1 MTDQVYINHG
11 KTLNNLIHIENRV
24 TDVLKNLRDKREIS
38 IEQYKGLTP
47 SGSRTGIIH
56 ALATVRK
63 IDTDGLPSFRPILL
77 GIGTPIYQLAQ
88 FLFPML
94 EPLTNNQ
101 YTIKDSFTF
110 AEELQSFD
118 FKLVMV
124 GFDIVPIFTNIPFQE
139 KIEFCVEDYFKD
151 RTHGDNLSINSF
163 CELLTRTMSESLI
176 LFDKKFYKIT

>member
-1 MTDQVYINHG
+1 MTDQVYINHD

-38 IEQYKGLTP
+38 IEQYKGLNP
-47 SGSRTGIIH
+47 SGLRTGIIH
-56 ALATVRK
+56 ALATVHK
-63 IDTDGLPSFRPILL
+63 IYKLS
-77 GIGTPIYQLAQ
+77 Q

-110 AEELQSFD
+110 VEELQSFD

-124 GFDIVPIFTNIPFQE
+124 SFDIVPIFTKIPFQE

-163 CELLTRTMSESLI
+163 CELLARTMSESLI

>member
-77 GIGTPIYQLAQ
+77 GIGTPIYKLAQ

-101 YTIKDSFTF
+101 YTIEDSFTF
-110 AEELQSFD
+110 VEELQSFD

-124 GFDIVPIFTNIPFQE
+124 SFDIVPVFTNIPFQE
-139 KIEFCVEDYFKD
+139 KIEFYVEDYFKD
-151 RTHGDNLSINSF
+151 RTHGDNFSINSF
-163 CELLTRTMSESLI
+163 CELLTRIMSESLI